1 MNRRQLLTAC
11 SAGLIWLAGCGSDAD
26 DAAAGNTTPGSTGSE
41 TNGSASADA
50 STDPPEIEPQWTVDG
65 LSGAVSLAWPAEP
78 KPTEPGSVSIHAATA
93 AGELLQIDPVDG
105 SVDWRHST
113 RIDLSGDDES
123 GPELFSVRRLG
134 EYLVTVAGDP
144 AADEPYT
151 VVTCRD
157 AATGEE
163 RWHDRRREIL
173 TPLRLDAGRLYV
185 AGEYLR
191 KPTDELGPSEP
202 TSRSGRLR
210 ALDVTSGTVEAEA
223 TIPSSF
229 SVVSA
234 SHGLYVQRHRP
245 DDDWRYSVV
254 AFDRDLTRRWQVD
267 TDSQIGRSLETTDD
281 GVLYTVDG
289 EFAELDSENG
299 DPRWT
304 VGGWVDSP
312 RSPDVLPGGAI
323 YAGSDPM
330 KRLSPAGEVQHAL
343 PDGVAGDVVAAPAT
357 GHVYVDDNESIY
369 RVDRTTGERRWSYET
384 PAEGYTNI
392 ASLPGEAVV
401 ATRGNSGV
409 TVLDVLD
416 GVTGTR
422 RGVIRLARGLSE
434 ATVVGEILIVASH
447 GSIGGYDVSTL
458 L

>member
-1 MNRRQLLTAC
+1 MNRRQLLTVC
-11 SAGLIWLAGCGSDAD
+11 SGGLAGLAGCGSDAD
-26 DAAAGNTTPGSTGSE
+26 DAAAGNTTPGSTGPE
-41 TNGSASADA
+41 TNESGNTDA

-78 KPTEPGSVSIHAATA
+78 QPTEPGSVSIHAATA
-93 AGELLQIDPVDG
+93 AGELLRIDPVDG
-105 SVDWRHST
+105 SVDWRQST
-113 RIDLSGDDES
+113 RIDLDGDDES
-123 GPELFSVRRLG
+123 GPELFGVRRLG
-134 EYLVTVAGDP
+134 ESLVTVAGDP

-151 VVTCRD
+151 TVTCRD

-163 RWHDRRREIL
+163 RWHDRRREICA
-173 TPLRLDAGRLYV
+173 PLRLDEGRLYV

-210 ALDVTSGTVEAEA
+210 ALDVTSGTVGAEA

-229 SVVSA
+229 SVVAA

-254 AFDRDLTRRWQVD
+254 AFDRNLTRRWQVD
-267 TDSQIGRSLETTDD
+267 TDSQIGRSLEATAN

-289 EFAELDSENG
+289 EFAELDAETG

-304 VGGWVDSP
+304 VGGWVDTP

-323 YAGSDPM
+323 YAGSDPR
-330 KRLSPAGEVQHAL
+330 KRLSPAGEVQHTL
-343 PDGVAGDVVAAPAT
+343 PSGVAGDVVAAPAT
-357 GHVYVDDNESIY
+357 DHVYVDDNEAIY
-369 RVDRTTGERRWSYET
+369 RVDRTAGERRWSYES

-392 ASLPGEAVV
+392 AALPGESVV
-401 ATRGNSGV
+401 ATRGNTGV
-409 TVLDVLD
+409 TVLDVVD
-416 GVTGTR
+416 GTTGTR
-422 RGVIRLARGLSE
+422 RGEVKLARGFSE
-434 ATVVGEILIVASH
+434 AAAVGDLLVVASH
-447 GSIGGYDVSTL
+447 GRIGGYDVSTQP
-458 L
+458 

>member
-1 MNRRQLLTAC
+1 MNRRQLLTTC
-11 SAGLIWLAGCGSDAD
+11 SGGLIWLAGCGSDVN
-26 DAAAGNTTPGSTGSE
+26 DAVAGNTTLESTGPE
-41 TNGSASADA
+41 TNDSESAET
-50 STDPPEIEPQWTVDG
+50 STDPPELAPQWTVDD
-65 LSGAVSLAWPAEP
+65 LAGAVALTHPA
-78 KPTEPGSVSIHAATA
+78 KGQATESGSVSLHAATA
-93 AGELLQIDPVDG
+93 AGDLFQIDPVDG
-105 SVDWRHST
+105 SVDWRQST
-113 RIDLSGDDES
+113 RIDLNGGDEA
-123 GPELFSVRRLG
+123 GAELFSVRRLG
-134 EYLVTVAGDP
+134 ESLFTVVGDP
-144 AADEPYT
+144 AADKPYT

-163 RWHDRRREIL
+163 RWHNRRREIL

-191 KPTDELGPSEP
+191 KPTDELGPSKP

-210 ALDVTSGTVEAEA
+210 ALDVASGTVKAEA

-229 SVVSA
+229 AVASA
-234 SHGLYVQRHRP
+234 SHGLYVQRQRP

-254 AFDRDLTRRWQVD
+254 AFDRDLTPRWQVD
-267 TDSQIGRSLETTDD
+267 TNSQIGRSLEPTDD
-281 GVLYTVDG
+281 GVLYSLDG
-289 EFAELDSENG
+289 EFAELRSETG
-299 DPRWT
+299 KPQWT

-330 KRLSPAGEVQHAL
+330 KRLSPAGEVQHTL
-343 PDGVAGDVVAAPAT
+343 PDGVTGDVVAAPAT
-357 GHVYVDDNESIY
+357 GHVYVDDNENIY
-369 RVDRTTGERRWSYET
+369 RVDQTTGERRWSYET

-401 ATRGNSGV
+401 ATRGSSGI
-409 TVLDVLD
+409 TVLDVLN
-416 GVTGTR
+416 GATGTH
-422 RGVIRLARGLSE
+422 RGVVKLARGFSE
-434 ATVVGEILIVASH
+434 ATAVGELLIVASH